1 MQTSFKPRSFLV
13 TGASGFV
20 GRALT
25 QHLGAQAGTRVVC
38 AARSHIPCATPNMLF
53 FQCGDALE
61 TQDWRAALSG
71 VEVVIHLAAR
81 VHVMQETA
89 ASPADEFRRT
99 NVQGSINVARQAADA
114 GIRRF
119 IFISSL
125 KVNGEQTLPGR
136 PFRASDTANPQDPY
150 GTSKHEAEQALL
162 AIGRETGMEIV
173 ILRPPLIYGPGVR
186 ANFERLMRLVQ
197 RGVPLPFGAVHNA
210 RSMVALENF
219 VDLIALSTWHAQAA
233 GKIFLVSDDHDVS
246 IAQLLRMLASGMKKH
261 IWLIPIPPSLIA
273 ALARLAGK
281 SMDAS
286 RLLDSLQVDV
296 SDTKRTL
303 NWQPPYTMQ
312 DAINNTVTSF
322 TSKQ

>member
-1 MQTSFKPRSFLV
+1 MP
-13 TGASGFV
+13 A
-20 GRALT
+20 
-25 QHLGAQAGTRVVC
+25 
-38 AARSHIPCATPNMLF
+38 AARRRQT
-53 FQCGDALE
+53 AL
-61 TQDWRAALSG
+61 
-71 VEVVIHLAAR
+71 
-81 VHVMQETA
+81 QEL
-89 ASPADEFRRT
+89 
-99 NVQGSINVARQAADA
+99 ARQ
-114 GIRRF
+114 
-119 IFISSL
+119 
-125 KVNGEQTLPGR
+125 
-136 PFRASDTANPQDPY
+136 
-150 GTSKHEAEQALL
+150 
-162 AIGRETGMEIV
+162 TGLELVIV
-173 ILRPPLIYGPGVR
+173 RPPLVYGPGVR

>member
-1 MQTSFKPRSFLV
+1 MHTSFNPHSFLV

-25 QHLGAQAGTRVVC
+25 QHLGVQAGTRVVC
-38 AARSHIPCATPNMLF
+38 AARSHIPCTAPNMTF
-53 FQCGDALE
+53 FQCDDALE
-61 TQDWRAALSG
+61 TQDWRAALNG
-71 VEVVIHLAAR
+71 VEAVVHLAAR
-81 VHVMQETA
+81 VHVMRDTA
-89 ASPADEFRRT
+89 VSPADEFRRI
-99 NVQGSINVARQAADA
+99 NVQGSINLARQAAA
-114 GIRRF
+114 SGIRRF

-136 PFRASDTANPQDPY
+136 PFQASDAANPQDPY

-162 AIGRETGMEIV
+162 AIGRDTGMEIV

-197 RGVPLPFGAVHNA
+197 RGVPLPFGAVHNV

-219 VDLIALSTWHAQAA
+219 VDLIAVSTWHAQAP

-261 IWLIPIPPSLIA
+261 VWLIPVPACLLVA
-273 ALARLAGK
+273 MARLAGK
-281 SMDAS
+281 TMDAS
-286 RLLDSLQVDV
+286 RLLDSLQVDI
-296 SDTKRTL
+296 SETKRIL
-303 NWQPPYTMQ
+303 NWQPPHAMQ
-312 DAINNTVTSF
+312 DAINKTVTSF

>member
-1 MQTSFKPRSFLV
+1 MHTSFNPHSFLV

-25 QHLGAQAGTRVVC
+25 QYLGAQAGTHVVC
-38 AARSHIPCATPNMLF
+38 AARRHIPCTAPNMTF
-53 FQCGDALE
+53 FQCNDALE
-61 TQDWRAALSG
+61 TQDWHTALNG

-81 VHVMQETA
+81 VHVMQDTA
-89 ASPADEFRRT
+89 ASPADEFRRI

-114 GIRRF
+114 GTRRF

-125 KVNGEQTLPGR
+125 KVNGEQTRPGH
-136 PFRASDTANPQDPY
+136 PFQANDAANPQDPY
-150 GTSKHEAEQALL
+150 GISKHEAEQALL

-197 RGVPLPFGAVHNA
+197 RGVPLPFGAVHNV

-219 VDLIALSTWHAQAA
+219 VDLIALSTWHAQAP

-246 IAQLLRMLASGMKKH
+246 IAQLLRMLAKGMKKY
-261 IWLIPIPPSLIA
+261 IWLIPIPPALIV
-273 ALARLAGK
+273 ALACLAGK

-286 RLLDSLQVDV
+286 RLLDSLQVDI
-296 SDTKRTL
+296 SETKRTL
-303 NWQPPYTMQ
+303 NWQPPYAMQ
-312 DAINNTVTSF
+312 EAINKTVTSF
-322 TSKQ
+322 ISKQ

>member
-1 MQTSFKPRSFLV
+1 MQTSFNPRSFLV

-25 QHLGAQAGTRVVC
+25 QHLGVQAGTRVVC
-38 AARSHIPCATPNMLF
+38 AARSHIPCPAPNMVY
-53 FQCGDALE
+53 FQCGDELD
-61 TQDWRAALSG
+61 TQDWRPALNG
-71 VEVVIHLAAR
+71 VKVVIHLMR
-81 VHVMQETA
+81 DTA
-89 ASPADEFRRT
+89 ASPADEFRRV

-114 GIRRF
+114 GVRRF

-125 KVNGEQTLPGR
+125 KVNGEQTLPGH
-136 PFRASDTANPQDPY
+136 PFQATDAANPQDPY
-150 GTSKHEAEQALL
+150 GISKHEAEQALL
-162 AIGRETGMEIV
+162 AMGRETGMEIV

-219 VDLIALSTWHAQAA
+219 VDLIALSTWHAQAP

-261 IWLIPIPPSLIA
+261 IWLIPIPPSLIV
-273 ALARLAGK
+273 ALARLAGR

-286 RLLDSLQVDV
+286 RLLDSLQVDI
-296 SDTKRTL
+296 SETKRTL
-303 NWQPPYTMQ
+303 NWQPPHTMQ
-312 DAINNTVTSF
+312 DAINKTVTSF